1 MHPVSE
7 WRLMALEWTLYILES
22 LNAIT
27 AGVTVRNRAQSQSQI
42 TIQQKIGAIRFPFVL
57 LSARLTS
64 TLEVAQTLNNTRLS

>member
-7 WRLMALEWTLYILES
+7 WRLMALEWTSWRVSS

-27 AGVTVRNRAQSQSQI
+27 AGLTVRNRAQSQSQI

-64 TLEVAQTLNNTRLS
+64 TLEVAQTLNNTHLS